1 VAASAHRAQ
10 ESLAALQRLLD
21 EGVLTPE
28 EYADL
33 VSRVST

>member
-1 VAASAHRAQ
+1 VASPASRTQ
-10 ESLAALQRLLD
+10 ESLAALQRLRD